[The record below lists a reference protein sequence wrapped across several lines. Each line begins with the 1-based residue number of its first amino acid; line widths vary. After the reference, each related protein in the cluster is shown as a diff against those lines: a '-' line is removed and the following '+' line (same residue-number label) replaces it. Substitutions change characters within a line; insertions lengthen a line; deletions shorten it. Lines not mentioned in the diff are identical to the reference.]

1 MFVAILTF
9 LLLLT
14 AAFSFLVDERPMVRW
29 VVFTLV
35 VVVLT
40 LMAGLRPIGIDK
52 DSWQYYAYYL
62 GKFDDMVEYSFIL
75 ISDIVRVAF
84 GDVRGVF
91 FIYALIAIPLKCYVF
106 TKLSNE
112 IFLLLGVYMSN
123 FLILHDMT
131 QIRVGAAMAFIFLG
145 FYYLTQGRRWPCFF
159 LILIATAL
167 HVSAVLM
174 LAILI
179 FRNVELR
186 SWHRIVLALIPFLAL
201 TSVFFDVNVSTLI
214 PIEFIQSKLEV
225 YEDLKEKGLVEAEKI
240 NIFNAAIML
249 KIAVYYFLL
258 WKYDVVKQYCPYLT
272 LLLKI
277 FALSYVCL
285 GVFNF
290 LAVLACR
297 INELFGFVEI
307 LMVPLIIH
315 AISPKYVAR
324 VLLLIYMV
332 GIFLLNVMYAEL
344 LKF

>member
-1 MFVAILTF
+1 MFVAILLF

-14 AAFSFLVDERPMVRW
+14 AAFSFVVDERPMVRW

>member
-112 IFLLLGVYMSN
+112 IFLLLGVYMCN

-159 LILIATAL
+159 LILIATAF
-167 HVSAVLM
+167 HVSAILM

>member
-159 LILIATAL
+159 LILIATAF

>member
-1 MFVAILTF
+1 MFVAILLF

-29 VVFTLV
+29 VVFTTL

-159 LILIATAL
+159 LILIATAFR
-167 HVSAVLM
+167 VSAVLM

>member
-84 GDVRGVF
+84 GDVRSVF

-159 LILIATAL
+159 LILIATAF

>member
-29 VVFTLV
+29 VVFTTL

-112 IFLLLGVYMSN
+112 IFLLLGVYMRN

-131 QIRVGAAMAFIFLG
+131 QIRVGAAMAFIFLV

-159 LILIATAL
+159 LILSATAF

>member
-159 LILIATAL
+159 LILIATAF
-167 HVSAVLM
+167 HVSAILM
-174 LAILI
+174 LAILF

-225 YEDLKEKGLVEAEKI
+225 YEDLKEKGLVEVEKI

-258 WKYDVVKQYCPYLT
+258 WKYDVVKKYCPYLT

>member
-29 VVFTLV
+29 VVFTTL

-159 LILIATAL
+159 LILIATAF

-186 SWHRIVLALIPFLAL
+186 SWHRILLALIPFLAL

>member
-159 LILIATAL
+159 LILIATAF

-277 FALSYVCL
+277 FALSSLCL

>member
-29 VVFTLV
+29 VVFTTL

-159 LILIATAL
+159 LILIATAF

-258 WKYDVVKQYCPYLT
+258 WKYDVVKPYCPYLT

>member
-29 VVFTLV
+29 VVFTTLA
-35 VVVLT
+35 VVLT

-159 LILIATAL
+159 LILIATAF
-167 HVSAVLM
+167 HVSAILM

>member
-1 MFVAILTF
+1 MFVAILLF

-14 AAFSFLVDERPMVRW
+14 AAFSFLEDERPMVRW
-29 VVFTLV
+29 VVFTVV

-159 LILIATAL
+159 LILIATTF

>member
-159 LILIATAL
+159 LILIATAF

-258 WKYDVVKQYCPYLT
+258 WKYDVVKQYYPYLT

>member
-29 VVFTLV
+29 VVFTTL

-91 FIYALIAIPLKCYVF
+91 FIYALIAIPLECYVF

-159 LILIATAL
+159 LILIATAF

>member
-29 VVFTLV
+29 VVFTTL

-123 FLILHDMT
+123 FLVLHDMT

-159 LILIATAL
+159 LILIATAF

>member
-29 VVFTLV
+29 VVFTTL

-159 LILIATAL
+159 LILIATAF

-258 WKYDVVKQYCPYLT
+258 WKYEIVKQYCPYLT

>member
-159 LILIATAL
+159 LILIATAF
-167 HVSAVLM
+167 HVSAILM

-332 GIFLLNVMYAEL
+332 GIFLLNVMYADL

>member
-1 MFVAILTF
+1 
-9 LLLLT
+9 
-14 AAFSFLVDERPMVRW
+14 MVRW
-29 VVFTLV
+29 VVFTTL

-159 LILIATAL
+159 LILIATAF

-201 TSVFFDVNVSTLI
+201 TSVFFDVNVCSASINYANGWLFDNRI
-214 PIEFIQSKLEV
+214 FIV
-225 YEDLKEKGLVEAEKI
+225 
-240 NIFNAAIML
+240 
-249 KIAVYYFLL
+249 
-258 WKYDVVKQYCPYLT
+258 
-272 LLLKI
+272 
-277 FALSYVCL
+277 
-285 GVFNF
+285 
-290 LAVLACR
+290 
-297 INELFGFVEI
+297 
-307 LMVPLIIH
+307 
-315 AISPKYVAR
+315 
-324 VLLLIYMV
+324 
-332 GIFLLNVMYAEL
+332 
-344 LKF
+344 

>member
-29 VVFTLV
+29 VVFTTLA
-35 VVVLT
+35 VVLT

-159 LILIATAL
+159 LILIATAF

>member
-1 MFVAILTF
+1 MFVAILLF

-14 AAFSFLVDERPMVRW
+14 AAFSFVVDERPMVRW
-29 VVFTLV
+29 VVFTTL

-159 LILIATAL
+159 LILIATAF

>member
-29 VVFTLV
+29 VVFTTL

-131 QIRVGAAMAFIFLG
+131 QIRVGAAMALIFLG

-159 LILIATAL
+159 LILIATAF

-258 WKYDVVKQYCPYLT
+258 WKYDVAKQYCPYLT

>member
-29 VVFTLV
+29 VVFTTL

-159 LILIATAL
+159 LILIATAF
-167 HVSAVLM
+167 HVSAILM

>member
-159 LILIATAL
+159 LILIATAF
-167 HVSAVLM
+167 HVSAILM

-324 VLLLIYMV
+324 VLLLIYC
-332 GIFLLNVMYAEL
+332 
-344 LKF
+344 

>member
-29 VVFTLV
+29 VVFTTL

-159 LILIATAL
+159 LILIATAF

-344 LKF
+344 FKF

>member
-1 MFVAILTF
+1 MFVAILLF

-29 VVFTLV
+29 VVFTTL

-159 LILIATAL
+159 LILIATAF

-186 SWHRIVLALIPFLAL
+186 SWHRILLALIPFLAL

>member
-29 VVFTLV
+29 VVFTTL

-159 LILIATAL
+159 LILIATAF

-214 PIEFIQSKLEV
+214 PIEFIQSKLEG

>member
-1 MFVAILTF
+1 MFVIT
-9 LLLLT
+9 LLLLLLLVV
-14 AAFSFLVDERPMVRW
+14 AFSFLEDEPPLTRGIVFAS
-29 VVFTLV
+29 VVFI
-35 VVVLT
+35 LT
-40 LMAGLRPIGIDK
+40 CMAGLRPIGIDK

-62 GKFDDMVEYSFIL
+62 GNFDDMVEYTFIL
-75 ISDIVRVAF
+75 ISDFVRATF
-84 GDVRGVF
+84 SDVRGVF
-91 FIYALIAIPLKCYVF
+91 VIYALIAIPLKCYVF
-106 TKLSNE
+106 TKLSDE

-131 QIRVGAAMAFIFLG
+131 QIRVGAAMTFIFLG
-145 FYYLTQGRRWPCFF
+145 FYYLTQGRRWPCFA
-159 LILIATAL
+159 LILIATAF
-167 HVSAVLM
+167 HVSAILM
-174 LAILI
+174 LAILL
-179 FRNVELR
+179 FRNNELR
-186 SWHRIVLALIPFLAL
+186 TWHRIVLALIPFLAL
-201 TSVFFDVNVSTLI
+201 TSVFFDINVSTLI

-225 YEDLKEKGLVEAEKI
+225 YEDLKDKGVVEVEKI

-249 KIAVYYFLL
+249 KVAVFYFLL
-258 WKYDVVKQYCPYLT
+258 WKYDVVKKHCPYLT

-324 VLLLIYMV
+324 ALILIYVV
-332 GIFLLNVMYAEL
+332 GIFFLNVMYADL

>member
-29 VVFTLV
+29 VVFTTL

-159 LILIATAL
+159 LILIATAF
-167 HVSAVLM
+167 HVSAILM

-258 WKYDVVKQYCPYLT
+258 WKYDVVKQHCPYLT

>member
-159 LILIATAL
+159 LILIATAF

-249 KIAVYYFLL
+249 KIAVFYFLL

-307 LMVPLIIH
+307 LMVPLIIY

>member
-1 MFVAILTF
+1 MFVAILLF

-159 LILIATAL
+159 LILIATAF

>member
-29 VVFTLV
+29 VVFTTL

-91 FIYALIAIPLKCYVF
+91 VIYALIAIPLKCYVF

-131 QIRVGAAMAFIFLG
+131 QIRVGAAMAFIFFG

-159 LILIATAL
+159 LILIATAF
-167 HVSAVLM
+167 HVSAILM